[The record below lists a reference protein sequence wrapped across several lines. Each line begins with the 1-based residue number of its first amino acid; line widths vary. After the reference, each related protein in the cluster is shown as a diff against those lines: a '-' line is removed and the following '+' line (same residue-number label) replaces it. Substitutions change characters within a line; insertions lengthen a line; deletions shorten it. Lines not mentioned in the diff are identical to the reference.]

1 MNKIGVIGLSV
12 MGGNLAQNLAD
23 NGFLVAVY
31 NRSEERTKNLLA
43 EYGEDKNLVPYYDLK
58 EFVESLEKPRKIL
71 LMIQA
76 GEAIDVV
83 TKQLRSY
90 LEKGDIIIDGGNSYF
105 KDTIRREKELA
116 EVGINFVGMGISGG
130 EEGARRGPS
139 MMPGG
144 KIEAWKSIEPI
155 FNKIAAKDFKT
166 LPCITHIGEN
176 GAGHFVKMVHNAIE
190 YIDIQLIAETYWL
203 MKKGLQMNNEEMAAV
218 FSKWNQGRLNSYLIE
233 ITAKILETK
242 NNKGEYVL
250 DTILDTAGSKG
261 TGKWAALESLEL
273 GVPAMSIAM
282 SVFARYISDKK
293 EERLRISEVYGKVT
307 DERISITVEDLEKTL
322 YTTKILAYAQGYELM
337 KQAAVDYNW
346 NLDFKEISRIWQG
359 GCIIRAQFLEKL
371 TGIFTGNVENIV
383 LADYFKKDIQENMGV
398 TRKVAAEAIKTEIPV
413 AEILSAISYFDS
425 LKSSN
430 LPANLI
436 QAQRDFFGAHTF
448 QNELNGEAIHF
459 EWNS

>member
-23 NGFLVAVY
+23 NEFLVAVY
-31 NRSEERTKNLLA
+31 NRSEDKTKDLITQ
-43 EYGEDKNLVPYYDLK
+43 YGEDKNLVPFYDLK
-58 EFVESLEKPRKIL
+58 EFVESLEKPRKII

-76 GEAIDVV
+76 GEAVDMVSSQLKEFID
-83 TKQLRSY
+83 
-90 LEKGDIIIDGGNSYF
+90 KGDIIIDGGNSYF
-105 KDTIRREKELA
+105 KDTIRREKELGN
-116 EVGINFVGMGISGG
+116 VGINFVGMGISGG
-130 EEGARRGPS
+130 EEGARHGPS

-144 KIEAWKSIEPI
+144 SVEAWKSLGPI
-155 FNKIAAKDFKT
+155 FEKIAAKDFKGN
-166 LPCITHIGEN
+166 PCIAHIGEN

-203 MKKGLQMNNEEMAAV
+203 MKIGLQMSNEEMAAV

-233 ITAKILETK
+233 ITAKILNTK
-242 NNKGEYVL
+242 NDRGEYVL

-261 TGKWAALESLEL
+261 TGKWASLESLEL

-293 EERLRISEVYGKVT
+293 EERLRVSEIYGKNT
-307 DERISITVEDLEKTL
+307 DEKMSITVDDLEKTL

-371 TGIFTGNVENIV
+371 TEIFDKEVENII
-383 LADYFKKDIQENMGV
+383 LADYFKKDILENMEV
-398 TRKVAAEAIKTEIPV
+398 ARKVAMAAIETQIPV
-413 AEILSAISYFDS
+413 AEILSTISYFDS
-425 LKSSN
+425 LKSPK

-448 QNELNGEAIHF
+448 QTELNGEAVHF
-459 EWNS
+459 EWS

>member
-23 NGFLVAVY
+23 NGLEIAIY
-31 NRSEERTKNLLA
+31 NRSEQRTTDLINEFGKNK
-43 EYGEDKNLVPYYDLK
+43 GLVPYFDLK
-58 EFVESLEKPRKIL
+58 EFVNSLESPKIIL

-76 GEAIDVV
+76 GEAVDLVLEQLKILIDND
-83 TKQLRSY
+83 
-90 LEKGDIIIDGGNSYF
+90 DIIIDGGNSYF

-130 EEGARRGPS
+130 EEGARHGPS

-144 KIEAWKSIEPI
+144 KIEAWKNIEPI
-155 FNKIAAKDFKT
+155 FSKIAAKDFRG

-203 MKKGLQMNNEEMAAV
+203 MKKGLKMNNEEMAIV
-218 FSKWNQGRLNSYLIE
+218 FKKWNGGRLNSYLIE

-261 TGKWAALESLEL
+261 TGKWASLESLEL

-293 EERLRISEVYGKVT
+293 EERLKVAKVYGQK
-307 DERISITVEDLEKTL
+307 EGEKMIIRVEDLEKTL

-337 KQAAVDYNW
+337 KQAAIDYNW

-371 TGIFTGNVENIV
+371 TEIFTKNSENII
-383 LADYFKKDIQENMGV
+383 LADYFKKDIGENMGI
-398 TRKVAAEAIKTEIPV
+398 TRQVAAAAIGVEIPV

-425 LKSSN
+425 LKSPN

-448 QNELNGEAIHF
+448 QTELGGEAVHF
-459 EWNS
+459 EWK

>member
-1 MNKIGVIGLSV
+1 

-31 NRSEERTKNLLA
+31 NRSEDKTKDLIA
-43 EYGEDKNLVPYYDLK
+43 QYGEGKNLVPFYDLK
-58 EFVESLEKPRKIL
+58 EFVESLEVPRKII

-76 GEAIDVV
+76 GEAVDMVSTQLKEFID
-83 TKQLRSY
+83 
-90 LEKGDIIIDGGNSYF
+90 KGDIIIDGGNSYF
-105 KDTIRREKELA
+105 KDTIRREKELGD
-116 EVGINFVGMGISGG
+116 EGINFVGMGISGG

-144 KIEAWKSIEPI
+144 SAEAWESLGPV
-155 FNKIAAKDFKT
+155 FSKIAAKDFKGN
-166 LPCITHIGEN
+166 PCIAHIGEN

-203 MKKGLQMNNEEMAAV
+203 MKMGLQMSNEEMAEV
-218 FSKWNQGRLNSYLIE
+218 FNEWNQGRLNSYLIE
-233 ITAKILETK
+233 ITAKILATK
-242 NNKGEYVL
+242 NDKGEYVL

-261 TGKWAALESLEL
+261 TGKWASLESLEL

-293 EERLRISEVYGKVT
+293 EERLRVSEIYGKNT
-307 DERISITVEDLEKTL
+307 DERMSITVEDLEKTL

-337 KQAAVDYNW
+337 KQAAIDYNW

-371 TGIFTGNVENIV
+371 TEIFDKDVENII
-383 LADYFKKDIQENMGV
+383 LSDYFKKDILENMEIS
-398 TRKVAAEAIKTEIPV
+398 RKVAMAAIGAQIPV
-413 AEILSAISYFDS
+413 TEILSTISYFDS
-425 LKSSN
+425 LKSPK

-448 QNELNGEAIHF
+448 QTELNGEAVHF
-459 EWNS
+459 QWE